1 MDKSIS
7 IRGRDLEER
16 ADASAARLRRVEP
29 AHISGTVTNLLGLVV
44 EVEGL
49 SGLAATGDG
58 LLLHTRDHRSVLAEV
73 IGFRDA
79 ALQAMAYGTLD
90 GVAHGSRALLLDAE
104 HGTLD
109 VASSWLGRVLDPLGK
124 PLDG

>member
-1 MDKSIS
+1 M
-7 IRGRDLEER
+7 RGCSLVER
-16 ADASAARLRRVEP
+16 VDACKARLRRVEP

-49 SGLAATGDG
+49 SGLAAAGDG
-58 LLLHTRDHRSVLAEV
+58 LQLHTRDHRCILAEV

-90 GVAHGSRALLLDAE
+90 GVAHGSRAL
-104 HGTLD
+104 
-109 VASSWLGRVLDPLGK
+109 VGRPT
-124 PLDG
+124 